1 MKVGDK
7 VRFLSEVGGGTVT
20 GFQGKDIVLVEDEDG
35 FDIPMLK
42 SQVVVIGQEEYEK
55 PQQPHPQPLSGER
68 GVSEGRGVIS
78 GSSSAASSSGHPDS
92 VASLPNAQTLTRVAP
107 RRGAGGEAF
116 EASSGP
122 GLMLNLYLAFV
133 PNDVKAISE
142 TTFETYLIND
152 SDFYV
157 QVLYL
162 SAEGANWRA
171 RFCAT
176 VEPNTKVFVEE
187 FDRSQLGELERVAV
201 QAMAWKPDRVFPLK
215 PTLTTEVRLDCTK
228 FYKMHVFQPNEFFRD
243 PNWTVPLVRDD
254 KPVRSLFP
262 DADAMRQALLGQPA
276 HEPQP
281 ARQPKKAQEGP
292 AHSKPNRKPEIIEV
306 DLHIEQ
312 LIDNLSGLSAGD
324 MLMVQMK
331 EFRRVMDE
339 HVKQPGTRIVFIHG
353 KGEGVLRK
361 NILQEL
367 RARYK
372 NCTAQDASFHEYGFG
387 ATMVKVMGA

>member
-55 PQQPHPQPLSGER
+55 PQQPHPQPLSEER
-68 GVSEGRGVIS
+68 GEASPPTPLRGEGRPETTGKQR
-78 GSSSAASSSGHPDS
+78 
-92 VASLPNAQTLTRVAP
+92 LPSP

-292 AHSKPNRKPEIIEV
+292 VHSKPNRKPEIIEV

-372 NCTAQDASFHEYGFG
+372 NCTAQDASFREYGFG

>member
-1 MKVGDK
+1 M
-7 VRFLSEVGGGTVT
+7 
-20 GFQGKDIVLVEDEDG
+20 
-35 FDIPMLK
+35 
-42 SQVVVIGQEEYEK
+42 
-55 PQQPHPQPLSGER
+55 
-68 GVSEGRGVIS
+68 
-78 GSSSAASSSGHPDS
+78 
-92 VASLPNAQTLTRVAP
+92 
-107 RRGAGGEAF
+107 
-116 EASSGP
+116 
-122 GLMLNLYLAFV
+122 
-133 PNDVKAISE
+133 
-142 TTFETYLIND
+142 
-152 SDFYV
+152 
-157 QVLYL
+157 LYL

-372 NCTAQDASFHEYGFG
+372 NCTAQDASFREYGFG

>member
-1 MKVGDK
+1 
-7 VRFLSEVGGGTVT
+7 
-20 GFQGKDIVLVEDEDG
+20 
-35 FDIPMLK
+35 
-42 SQVVVIGQEEYEK
+42 
-55 PQQPHPQPLSGER
+55 
-68 GVSEGRGVIS
+68 
-78 GSSSAASSSGHPDS
+78 
-92 VASLPNAQTLTRVAP
+92 
-107 RRGAGGEAF
+107 
-116 EASSGP
+116 
-122 GLMLNLYLAFV
+122 MLNLYLAFV
-133 PNDVKAISE
+133 PNDVKAISD

-372 NCTAQDASFHEYGFG
+372 NCTAQDASFREYGFG

>member
-68 GVSEGRGVIS
+68 GVSEGRS
-78 GSSSAASSSGHPDS
+78 GSSSAASASGHPDS

-116 EASSGP
+116 GASCGP

-243 PNWTVPLVRDD
+243 PN
-254 KPVRSLFP
+254 
-262 DADAMRQALLGQPA
+262 
-276 HEPQP
+276 
-281 ARQPKKAQEGP
+281 
-292 AHSKPNRKPEIIEV
+292 
-306 DLHIEQ
+306 
-312 LIDNLSGLSAGD
+312 
-324 MLMVQMK
+324 
-331 EFRRVMDE
+331 
-339 HVKQPGTRIVFIHG
+339 
-353 KGEGVLRK
+353 
-361 NILQEL
+361 
-367 RARYK
+367 
-372 NCTAQDASFHEYGFG
+372 
-387 ATMVKVMGA
+387 